1 MPFQVR
7 ILPSG
12 HVFEVAGHDTLLEA
26 ALRAGV
32 AINYGCSS
40 GNCGLCRARLVS
52 GQVERTRHQDYVF
65 PESEKSQGWLLM
77 CAHRAV
83 SDVVLEAGVATRA
96 DEIQFQEIVA
106 RVKAIT
112 PLTDK
117 VRLLHLQTP
126 RSQRLRFLAGQ
137 SVALTVGDDAGVYA
151 IASCPCD
158 DRNLQFHVRAVPG
171 DRFAARVFGDMRAG
185 DNVTVYGPVGDFV
198 LRQDARRPLL
208 FIACNSGFAPI
219 KSLLEHAASL
229 EWEAPLFLYWLATV
243 PGGHYLSNWC
253 RAWED
258 ALDTFHY
265 RELIADN
272 LQEPNPDQVLDVI
285 LAEHPDLAPFQ
296 AYVAGP
302 QGFASRACARLMEH
316 GLPPAQL
323 AAAVV

>member
-1 MPFQVR
+1 MPFR
-7 ILPSG
+7 IELLPSH
-12 HVFEVAGHDTLLEA
+12 HVFELAGQDTLLEA

-65 PESEKSQGWLLM
+65 TEVEKQQGWLLM
-77 CAHRAV
+77 CAHTAR
-83 SDVVLEAGVATRA
+83 SDVVLEAGVATHPE
-96 DEIQFQEIVA
+96 EIQFQEIVA

-112 PLTDK
+112 PFTDK

-137 SVALTVGDDAGVYA
+137 SVALAVGDDAGVYA

-158 DRNLQFHVRAVPG
+158 DRNLQFHVRNLG
-171 DRFAARVFGDMRAG
+171 DRFSARVFGTLRPG
-185 DNVTVYGPVGDFV
+185 DSVTVYGPVGDFV

-229 EWEAPLFLYWLATV
+229 EWEEPIYLYWLATV
-243 PGGHYLSNWC
+243 EGGHYLANWC

-258 ALDTFHY
+258 ALDHFHY
-265 RELIADN
+265 RELSADN
-272 LQEPNPDQVLDVI
+272 LEEPNPDQVMAAI
-285 LAEHPDLAPFQ
+285 LAEHADLSAFQ

-302 QGFASRACARLMEH
+302 QGFTSRACERLLQH
-316 GLPPAQL
+316 GLTPDRL